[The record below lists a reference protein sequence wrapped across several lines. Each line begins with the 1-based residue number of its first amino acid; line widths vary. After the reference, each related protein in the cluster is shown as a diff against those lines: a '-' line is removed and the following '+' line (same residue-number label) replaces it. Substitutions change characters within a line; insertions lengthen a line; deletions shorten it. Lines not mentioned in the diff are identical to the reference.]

1 MTTNETPNTVLI
13 GVVTRYLNADG
24 AQKHRHSYSRLNHPC
39 YLPTTLRDLRTKIA
53 GEMEKL
59 GHSEFEIVAV
69 RTLSGDYNILRPLWD
84 LIYADRECLFHQK
97 MTRLESES
105 GFATE
110 KIFDLGRDQI
120 TFTSWMHELTE
131 NENA

>member
-69 RTLSGDYNILRPLWD
+69 RTLSGNYQILRPLWD
-84 LIYADRECLFHQK
+84 SIYQDMSILFYQK
-97 MTRLESES
+97 MARLESES
-105 GFATE
+105 GLETE
-110 KIFDLGRDQI
+110 KIFDLGRDQM
-120 TFTSWMHELTE
+120 TFATWLNELTE
-131 NENA
+131 NA